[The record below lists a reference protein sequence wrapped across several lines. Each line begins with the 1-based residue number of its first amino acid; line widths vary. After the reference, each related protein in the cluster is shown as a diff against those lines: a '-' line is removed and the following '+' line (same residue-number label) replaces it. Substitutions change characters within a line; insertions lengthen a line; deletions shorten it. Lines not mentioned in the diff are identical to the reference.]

1 VKKGTAA
8 YIRAY
13 LRRLPDYAWMP
24 ARTVTFALDG
34 TPLGQGTTDA
44 AGMAATLYNCPAG
57 AVTGARPMAAEFAGD
72 DRYLPSGSEAILT
85 VTP

>member
-1 VKKGTAA
+1 
-8 YIRAY
+8 
-13 LRRLPDYAWMP
+13 
-24 ARTVTFALDG
+24 
-34 TPLGQGTTDA
+34 
-44 AGMAATLYNCPAG
+44 MAATLYNCPAG

>member
-1 VKKGTAA
+1 
-8 YIRAY
+8 
-13 LRRLPDYAWMP
+13 MP